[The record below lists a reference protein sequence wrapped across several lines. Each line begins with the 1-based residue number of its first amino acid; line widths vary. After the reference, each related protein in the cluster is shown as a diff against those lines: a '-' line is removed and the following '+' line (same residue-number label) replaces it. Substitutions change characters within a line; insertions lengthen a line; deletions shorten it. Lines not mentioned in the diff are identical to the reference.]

1 MSGMKKQRYTESQIL
16 RILNENE
23 NGVPIKELI
32 RIYGF
37 SLATFYNW
45 RTKYRGATNMDSF
58 IINELKDE
66 NDKLKRMFAELSLE
80 NLKLKKLLE
89 RKELIRNLL

>member
-1 MSGMKKQRYTESQIL
+1 MKKQRFTESQIL

-23 NGVPIKELI
+23 NGASIKELT

-37 SLATFYNW
+37 SQATFYNW
-45 RTKYRGATNMDSF
+45 KTKYRGATNLDSF

-66 NDKLKRMFAELSLE
+66 NDKLKKMFAELSLE
-80 NLKLKKLLE
+80 NLRLKKLLE
-89 RKELIRNLL
+89 KKEFSRNLL